1 VFAFFPYKSESF
13 VMHPILKK
21 NTFFVKEHRG
31 IFKAAN
37 NFDVLDP
44 ESGETIL
51 HCREENL
58 CFFSKMFRFTKYKR
72 MTPFDIK
79 IETPGGEPVVRVK
92 RGVSIF
98 LSKVDV
104 LNGANERIGGFKQKL
119 FSIGGKFSLMD
130 GQDNHVCSLKG
141 KWTGWNFKFVTD
153 DGLEFA
159 HVTKKWAG
167 LGKELF
173 TSADNYVLSISEEV
187 PSDSEVRQLILASVL
202 CIDMVLKE

>member
-1 VFAFFPYKSESF
+1 
-13 VMHPILKK
+13 MHPVLKK

-31 IFKAAN
+31 ILKAAN

-44 ESGETIL
+44 ERGETVL
-51 HCREENL
+51 HCSEKKL
-58 CFFSKMFRFTKYKR
+58 GFVTKTVRFTKYKR

-79 IETPGGEPVVRVK
+79 IETPDGEPVVRVK
-92 RGVSIF
+92 RGVSLF
-98 LSKVDV
+98 LSTVDV
-104 LNGANERIGGFKQKL
+104 VNGANERVGGFKQKL

-130 GQDNHVCSLKG
+130 GQDNYVCSLKG
-141 KWTGWNFKFVTD
+141 KWTGWNFTFVTD
-153 DGLEFA
+153 DGIEFA

>member
-1 VFAFFPYKSESF
+1 
-13 VMHPILKK
+13 MNPILKK
-21 NTFFVKEHRG
+21 NTFFVKEHTG

-44 ESGETIL
+44 ESGEIIL
-51 HCREENL
+51 HCREEKL
-58 CFFSKMFRFTKYKR
+58 GFFTKMLRFTDYKR
-72 MTPFDIK
+72 MTPFDIEIK
-79 IETPGGEPVVRVK
+79 TPGGEPVVRIK

-104 LNGANERIGGFKQKL
+104 LNEANVRIGGFKQKF
-119 FSIGGKFSLMD
+119 FSIGGKFTLLD
-130 GQDNHVCSLKG
+130 GQDNPVCTLKG
-141 KWTGWNFKFVTD
+141 KWTGWNFKFMTD
-153 DGLEFA
+153 DGIEFA

-173 TSADNYVLSISEEV
+173 TSADNYVLNVSEQV
-187 PSDSEVRQLILASVL
+187 PHDSEVRQLILAAVM